1 MNETKKTIL
10 YRLIDTFVDQY
21 PGSPV
26 SAEWRDLENPTAI
39 EIAKPI
45 MEFEIR
51 LGDQE
56 QQGLAVIKLL
66 LGL

>member
-21 PGSPV
+21 PGSPA